1 MTQTPERRRKS
12 RRNNVAEQISTWS
25 TMEIKTEVGDMIG
38 DLEKAR
44 TRELAARIRNAEE
57 RTLEAETA
65 LQYRRDKVARIYKRY
80 TRLLDELEARSET
93 YP

>member
-1 MTQTPERRRKS
+1 MS
-12 RRNNVAEQISTWS
+12 EQISAWS
-25 TMEIKTEVGDMIG
+25 TMEIKAEVGETIS

-44 TRELAARIRNAEE
+44 ALELSARIRNAEE
-57 RTLEAETA
+57 RTPEAETA
-65 LQYRRDKVARIYKRY
+65 LQYRRDKVARIHKRY

>member
-1 MTQTPERRRKS
+1 MS
-12 RRNNVAEQISTWS
+12 EQISTWS
-25 TMEIKTEVGDMIG
+25 TMEIKAEVGETIN

-44 TRELAARIRNAEE
+44 TQELAARIRNVEE

-65 LQYRRDKVARIYKRY
+65 LQYRRDEVARIYKRY
-80 TRLLDELEARSET
+80 IRLLDELEARSET